1 MTTIADV
8 VIIGGGIMGAST
20 AYHLAK
26 RGCTNTIVLEA
37 GEMFG
42 LGSTGLNA
50 GGVRYQ
56 FASRVNIELSKL
68 SFGMMEQFSDE
79 MDQQIGLRRC
89 GYLFMLD
96 QANDLEQFRRNV
108 ALQNSLGV
116 PSRVVSTDEIAAVVP
131 EVDVSGII
139 GGSWCAADGLV
150 DPHGLLQGY
159 VSNARRLG
167 ATLRTGARVEGMD
180 VVDGRIAAVRT
191 KDDVVATR
199 NVVIAAGPWS
209 ASIGEMVGVDIPIEP
224 IRRQIAV
231 TGPIPGL
238 RPDFPFVIDFSRSL
252 YFHREGP
259 GILTGKSNNDE
270 QASFDTSVDQE
281 WRLRHFE
288 EAAQRLPLLADADIS
303 AEWAGL
309 YEVTPD
315 DQPILG
321 KLPEV
326 EGLYICAGF
335 SGHGL
340 MHGPATGLLMAEE
353 VLEGKAHS
361 IDIDPLRWARF
372 ASGVSA
378 REYNVV

>member
-1 MTTIADV
+1 MTSIADV
-8 VIIGGGIMGAST
+8 AIIGGGIMGAAT

-26 RGCTNTIVLEA
+26 RGCTNVVVLEA

-68 SFGMMEQFSDE
+68 SFTMMERFAEE

-96 QANDLEQFRRNV
+96 RSNDLEQFRRNV

-116 PSRVVSTDEIAAVVP
+116 PSRIVTADEIASLAP
-131 EVDVSGII
+131 EVDVTGII
-139 GGSWCAADGLV
+139 GGSWCPADGLV

-167 ATLRTGARVEGMD
+167 ATLRTGARVEGVD
-180 VVDGRIAAVRT
+180 VVDGRIVAVRT
-191 KDDVVATR
+191 KDDVIATQ

-209 ASIGEMVGVDIPIEP
+209 ASVGEMVGIDIPIEP

-340 MHGPATGLLMAEE
+340 MHGPATGQLMAEE
-353 VLEGKAHS
+353 ILDGKAHS
-361 IDIDPLRWARF
+361 IDIDPLRWGRF

-378 REYNVV
+378 GEYNVV